1 MFLLGVMCQTIFRVG
16 AVTSGAI
23 EWRNKIPHDGS
34 KHECT
39 CGPYLPPIL
48 ALEAACI
55 GKANMGHLWS
65 QQARFYGPPLPA
77 HHSPMWGPHGYAGQV
92 GGGSKM
98 ATGQDQST
106 WQINCWASVIY
117 KYGTNITAALKSQFI
132 LNLKSLTV
140 GCKACHKNP
149 HCNVGVRLARQTCV
163 CGTEGGRDWRPCV
176 RTLQW
181 SHPPQP
187 PVQFSRRLGFIRF
200 CISDLLIICSEGA
213 LWQNLS
219 RSPPSAISHV
229 PDLSLT
235 HTHTHLHGCVVASL
249 VGGM

>member
-1 MFLLGVMCQTIFRVG
+1 MGPLCQLIIHPCEAHMGT
-16 AVTSGAI
+16 
-23 EWRNKIPHDGS
+23 
-34 KHECT
+34 
-39 CGPYLPPIL
+39 L
-48 ALEAACI
+48 AR
-55 GKANMGHLWS
+55 W
-65 QQARFYGPPLPA
+65 
-77 HHSPMWGPHGYAGQV
+77 

-106 WQINCWASVIY
+106 WQINCWASVVY
-117 KYGTNITAALKSQFI
+117 KYWTNITAALKSQFI

>member
-1 MFLLGVMCQTIFRVG
+1 MCQTIFRVG

-149 HCNVGVRLARQTCV
+149 HCNVGSQGKHVCV
-163 CGTEGGRDWRPCV
+163 ALKVEEIGGRVSEPYNGV
-176 RTLQW
+176 TLPSPLCNFHGGW
-181 SHPPQP
+181 VS
-187 PVQFSRRLGFIRF
+187 SGFVF
-200 CISDLLIICSEGA
+200 QTY
-213 LWQNLS
+213 WLS
-219 RSPPSAISHV
+219 AARGHCDKTSAGV
-229 PDLSLT
+229 L
-235 HTHTHLHGCVVASL
+235 HLQ
-249 VGGM
+249 